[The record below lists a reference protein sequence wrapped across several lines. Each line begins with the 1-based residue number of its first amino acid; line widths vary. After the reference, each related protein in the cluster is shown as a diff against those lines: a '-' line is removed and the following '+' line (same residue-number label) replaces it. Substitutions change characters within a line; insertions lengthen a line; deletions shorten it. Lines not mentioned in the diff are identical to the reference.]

1 MQTILHTVVLFFSVL
16 ALQAQNTIE
25 ISMINFRT
33 DDGTVKI
40 GLYNEE
46 AEFLNI
52 EYKTATSDISE
63 KRASTTFTD
72 IPDGV
77 YAISC
82 YHDENGNE
90 EFDMYLG
97 MIPKEPYACSN
108 DAKGMFGPPKWEVA
122 KFEVVNGET
131 KELIIT
137 F

>member
-1 MQTILHTVVLFFSVL
+1 MQTILLTVVLFFSVL
-16 ALQAQNTIE
+16 LLQAQNTIE
-25 ISMINFRT
+25 VSMINFRT

-46 AEFLNI
+46 AKFLNI

-63 KRASTTFTD
+63 NRASTIFTGV
-72 IPDGV
+72 PDGV

-90 EFDMYLG
+90 EFDMYFG
-97 MIPKEPYACSN
+97 VIPKEPYASSN
-108 DAKGMFGPPKWEVA
+108 DAKGMFGPPAWEVA

-131 KELIIT
+131 KELIIK